1 MNNSEYEIVIF
12 PGATTAPRRFRIK
25 RRTVSILLVTSLAA
39 AVLEC
44 GFLAQYIIRSSEL
57 WELQTLRSEATEH
70 RVQVTVMSSG
80 MEDIRKQLS
89 TMREINVRLRVML
102 GLDPPKPGQMAPGLG
117 GKEESEAT
125 VAPDTMSVEGQGGE
139 APPQL
144 QQKLAWLSRE
154 AGDQERYMHE
164 LNSIVDTRRAQ
175 WAATPSIWPVRGW
188 ISSKFGHRISPFTG
202 RETMHGGI
210 DISAPMHTPI
220 VASAGGTVILAQF
233 EAGLGNAVVVSHG
246 YGMKT
251 TYGHL
256 AKVKVRAGQV
266 VKRGDIIGW
275 VGSTGLSTGPHLHY
289 EVEHRGAGM
298 DPLKFIVE

>member
-1 MNNSEYEIVIF
+1 
-12 PGATTAPRRFRIK
+12 
-25 RRTVSILLVTSLAA
+25 
-39 AVLEC
+39 
-44 GFLAQYIIRSSEL
+44 
-57 WELQTLRSEATEH
+57 
-70 RVQVTVMSSG
+70 
-80 MEDIRKQLS
+80 
-89 TMREINVRLRVML
+89 
-102 GLDPPKPGQMAPGLG
+102 
-117 GKEESEAT
+117 
-125 VAPDTMSVEGQGGE
+125 
-139 APPQL
+139 
-144 QQKLAWLSRE
+144 
-154 AGDQERYMHE
+154 
-164 LNSIVDTRRAQ
+164 TRRAQ

-256 AKVKVRAGQV
+256 AKVKVRAGEA

-289 EVEHRGAGM
+289 EVEHRGA
-298 DPLKFIVE
+298 

>member
-1 MNNSEYEIVIF
+1 MNHSEYEIVVF
-12 PGATTAPRRFRIK
+12 PGATSAPRRFRIK
-25 RRTVSILLVTSLAA
+25 RRTVSILLITSLVAA
-39 AVLEC
+39 ILEC
-44 GFLAQYIIRSSEL
+44 GFLAQYVIRSGEI
-57 WELQTLRSEATEH
+57 WELQTLRTEATEH
-70 RVQVTVMSSG
+70 RVQATAMSTG

-102 GLDPPKPGQMAPGLG
+102 GLDPPKSGPMAPGVG
-117 GKEESEAT
+117 GKEESEVT
-125 VAPDTMSVEGQGGE
+125 VAPDALSAEGRREEG
-139 APPQL
+139 APQL
-144 QQKLAWLSRE
+144 QERLAWLSRE
-154 AGDQERYMHE
+154 AGDQERYMLE

-202 RETMHGGI
+202 KETMHGGI

-220 VASAGGTVILAQF
+220 VAAAGGTVILAQF

-246 YGMKT
+246 YGIKT

-256 AKVKVRAGQV
+256 AKVKVRPGQV
-266 VKRGDIIGW
+266 VIRGDVIGW

-289 EVEHRGAGM
+289 EVEHRGAGL

>member
-1 MNNSEYEIVIF
+1 MNHSQYEIVVF
-12 PGATTAPRRFRIK
+12 PGATSAPRRFRIK
-25 RRTVSILLVTSLAA
+25 RRTVSILLITSLVA

-44 GFLAQYIIRSSEL
+44 GFLAQYVIRSSEL
-57 WELQTLRSEATEH
+57 WELQTLRTEATEH
-70 RVQVTVMSSG
+70 REQATALSSG
-80 MEDIRKQLS
+80 MEEIRKQLS

-102 GLDPPKPGQMAPGLG
+102 GLDPPKPGSMAPGVG

-125 VAPDTMSVEGQGGE
+125 VAPSAMSAEGRDGE
-139 APPQL
+139 AAPQL

-154 AGDQERYMHE
+154 AGDQERYMQE
-164 LNSIVDTRRAQ
+164 LNGIVDNRRAQ

-202 RETMHGGI
+202 KETMHGGI

-220 VASAGGTVILAQF
+220 VAAAGGTVILAQF

-256 AKVKVRAGQV
+256 AKLKVRTGQV
-266 VKRGDIIGW
+266 VKRGDVIGW